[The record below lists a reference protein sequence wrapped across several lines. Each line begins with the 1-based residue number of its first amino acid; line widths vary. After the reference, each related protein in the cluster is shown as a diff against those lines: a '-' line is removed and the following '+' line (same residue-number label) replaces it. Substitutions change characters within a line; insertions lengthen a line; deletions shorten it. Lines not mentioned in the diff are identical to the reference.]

1 MPSNTVNAI
10 LQTADGLIWIGTDSG
25 LSRYDI
31 ETNLWT
37 VYNTDN
43 SELPGNIVYA
53 LLQSADGAIWVEAGE
68 GALTGQLTFTL
79 NGNSVLFGEAEISVS
94 VIGTDKS
101 TMVDGEG
108 RFTINGIPLG
118 KYDLKIETPNLD
130 PVTISGVDIVSGQS
144 TNLDAFNVPLSVSDC
159 TVCDQNGDGVI
170 GLEEAIHALQ
180 VVSGIR
186 ASD

>member
-68 GALTGQLTFTL
+68 GALTGQLTFSL
-79 NGNSVLFGEAEISVS
+79 NGNSVLFGEAEISIS
-94 VIGTDKS
+94 IIGTDKR
-101 TMVDGEG
+101 DD
-108 RFTINGIPLG
+108 R
-118 KYDLKIETPNLD
+118 
-130 PVTISGVDIVSGQS
+130 
-144 TNLDAFNVPLSVSDC
+144 
-159 TVCDQNGDGVI
+159 
-170 GLEEAIHALQ
+170 
-180 VVSGIR
+180 
-186 ASD
+186 